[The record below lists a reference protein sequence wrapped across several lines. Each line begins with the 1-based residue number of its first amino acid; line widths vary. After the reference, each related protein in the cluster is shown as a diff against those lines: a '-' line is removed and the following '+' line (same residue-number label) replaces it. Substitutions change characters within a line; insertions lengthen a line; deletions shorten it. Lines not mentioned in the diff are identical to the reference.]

1 MDTAVNG
8 NGTALKQRGPSDP
21 FAPRLNRLRIRPFRI
36 TGARTVGA
44 QAVRIP
50 GARPRMAEPPLARF
64 VRSQAINTSRHA
76 AALRPFQRR
85 EFGQGPAAPSET
97 HIKAANQMIL
107 SLRRGLEDL
116 SGQLEEAAHLDGL
129 HASLDRLLNT
139 KERAGSMVKF
149 IEKVWNFFYELFGQ
163 RQTRY
168 AKWLLAAD
176 RIALDCYGV
185 VYTGLGQPRSIPTPP
200 PFSYMQTEY
209 TPSTFRRGVRLS
221 RLGSLANPFPI
232 VQLPYHRLV
241 NPWTLG
247 AIHHEVSH
255 NIQNDLGLWTVVP
268 KNIRIR
274 LTRAGIDPATART
287 WARWHKEIWADL
299 CGALLGGPAVVTSLL
314 DVVGGSRASTLGYS
328 PAGVHPTPY
337 LRTFI
342 SLELLRR
349 MGFSNEAQSVHR
361 MWQRLYPDPQRSR
374 IPPPMLES
382 FGKAAP
388 LVVDTICYQP
398 YKQLGGMNLA
408 QVVGFKPGHQQM
420 IQEAAGRLAAG
431 VDPGILPA
439 RYLVGATRWALDQ
452 RLASPGRIARNFYQ
466 ALAER

>member
-1 MDTAVNG
+1 MDSAVNG
-8 NGTALKQRGPSDP
+8 TVLDQFAPTGKKAPPRSGFARPPGLKPVRSARVITSIHPVTERTAL
-21 FAPRLNRLRIRPFRI
+21 
-36 TGARTVGA
+36 
-44 QAVRIP
+44 
-50 GARPRMAEPPLARF
+50 ERF
-64 VRSQAINTSRHA
+64 IQSQAINTARHT

-85 EFGQGPAAPSET
+85 EFGKSNAAPSEA
-97 HIKAANQMIL
+97 HIKAANKMIL
-107 SLRRGLEDL
+107 SLRRNLENL
-116 SGQLEEAAHLDGL
+116 SGELSEAAHHDG
-129 HASLDRLLNT
+129 HPANLDRLLST
-139 KERAGSMVKF
+139 KERAGSTVKF
-149 IEKVWNFFYELFGQ
+149 IEKVWNFFFELFGQ

-185 VYTGLGQPRSIPTPP
+185 VYTGLGRPRSIPSPA
-200 PFSYMQTEY
+200 PFSYMQTEF

-255 NIQNDLGLWTVVP
+255 NIQSDLGLWEIVP
-268 KNIRIR
+268 RRIFSR
-274 LTRAGIDPATART
+274 LSRAGIDPMTART
-287 WARWHKEIWADL
+287 WSRWHKEIWADL
-299 CGALLGGPAVVTSLL
+299 CGTLLGGPAVVTSLL
-314 DVVGGSRASTLGYS
+314 DVVAGSTASTLGYS

-342 SLELLRR
+342 SLELVRR
-349 MGFSNEAQSVHR
+349 MGFPAEAQAYR
-361 MWQRLYPDPQRSR
+361 KMWQRLYPSPEQSR
-374 IPPPMLES
+374 IPRPMLAS

-398 YKQLGGMNLA
+398 YEQLGGKNLA
-408 QVVGFKPGHQQM
+408 QVAGFKPGHQQM
-420 IQEAAGRLAAG
+420 IQEAAGRLSAG
-431 VDPGILPA
+431 DDPGILPA
-439 RYLVGATRWALDQ
+439 RYLVGATRWAIDR
-452 RLASPGRIARNFYQ
+452 RLAPPERIVRNFYQ